1 MQHEEVDVKRISKN
15 QRRVYLLSSWILVFM
30 FISPATTSH
39 ASATMGGKCKKI
51 SSFQIIKK
59 QLAICT
65 KRGNT
70 MVWALANQSQKA
82 RYAMQIQKTLVSDR
96 KKLLENLPNV
106 KDKFTFVTNV
116 IPIMNNGLI
125 ESKKMLIENSRNAIS
140 DLQKQK
146 ATEEQ
151 IKLNN
156 QNSIVVINNSINSAQ
171 SNVNSLQNQI
181 NSLQITTN
189 NSKALNDTA
198 QNAWVSAKAQS
209 DYLYSSYQSALQS
222 NAAILANRVLCD
234 FGFTSCSGS
243 SSFQESYNR
252 SVINQYNSA
261 SARTAGAYASYA
273 SYNNQWVSNLNTL
286 STLKAQQVQ
295 SSNSINALNAQKNQ
309 ANLNITNAETKLANL
324 VAQISQAQ
332 AKFTNL
338 ENAER
343 RIAQDLASYEGI
355 KGVIVNKSSELVI
368 AVSAFLQGADET
380 YISTASSK
388 TWNTQYGNLSIMQ
401 REIDQK
407 LMELKSLISSLEVF
421 LSSF

>member
-1 MQHEEVDVKRISKN
+1 
-15 QRRVYLLSSWILVFM
+15 
-30 FISPATTSH
+30 
-39 ASATMGGKCKKI
+39 
-51 SSFQIIKK
+51 
-59 QLAICT
+59 
-65 KRGNT
+65 
-70 MVWALANQSQKA
+70 
-82 RYAMQIQKTLVSDR
+82 
-96 KKLLENLPNV
+96 
-106 KDKFTFVTNV
+106 
-116 IPIMNNGLI
+116 
-125 ESKKMLIENSRNAIS
+125 
-140 DLQKQK
+140 
-146 ATEEQ
+146 
-151 IKLNN
+151 LNN